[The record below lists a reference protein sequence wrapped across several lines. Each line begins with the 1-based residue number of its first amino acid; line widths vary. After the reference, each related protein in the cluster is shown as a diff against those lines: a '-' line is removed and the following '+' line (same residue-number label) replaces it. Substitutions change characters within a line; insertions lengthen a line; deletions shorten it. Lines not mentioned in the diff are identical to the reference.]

1 MAAVKLKS
9 FLKTGFSAKHIL
21 IGTFF
26 MIFVMIVFVV
36 FRIQDIT
43 VSFVYNQ
50 IYTSNHATLDFFV
63 QFLDQTISHLD
74 NEFYNLLS
82 DNLNVSGLEIELEE
96 DKIFELK
103 TELNQEL
110 RKLYESNEMLDSV
123 FFYSPQGSG
132 QESILYSTKLSSAA
146 DGNALMEYA
155 ATTCESSLRGE
166 KFSSSNW
173 TLHTIRDIPYLMR
186 IVSVGETFCGGF
198 IRLDMIQNQL
208 NKLCQDS
215 FGDTAVFT
223 MDNQQISEGFFP
235 ENLDLLQNQQD
246 ITVIE
251 AEQERY
257 IVSYA
262 AADVL
267 GIKLAI
273 AVPQNAVSNQMT
285 SNVTSFI
292 GICAIL
298 ILMVVLIYICLFLM
312 YRPFLYLAGSMK
324 IVAQGNLDFRISKH
338 SSVHETDEIYQTF
351 NTMLD
356 EMGNLKEAIYEK
368 ELEKEKVTKQFLRM
382 QLKSHFFL
390 NCLNIIYSLAQTKR
404 YELIQKLTICLV
416 KYFRYL
422 STNDEELVDLRDEID
437 HIQNYME
444 IQSMRFPGQ
453 IIFSC
458 EIEPGLDQYKIPMLM
473 LQTFLEN
480 AVKYGIDFSDPRPIT
495 LCAVSKKKEEIDG
508 ILFTVTD
515 CGEGFSE
522 ELLEFY
528 KEKKLYLP
536 KNQEHGIGII
546 NVKNRLHLIY
556 GGVEQIEIS
565 NHLPTGAK
573 IEIWIPKRG
582 GK

>member
-1 MAAVKLKS
+1 MAAEKIKT

-26 MIFVMIVFVV
+26 IIFIMIMFVV
-36 FRIQDIT
+36 FRIQNLT

-50 IYTSNHATLDFFV
+50 IYTSNHARIDFFV

-96 DKIFELK
+96 DQIFELK
-103 TELNQEL
+103 MELNQEL
-110 RKLYESNEMLDSV
+110 RELYESNELLDSV
-123 FFYSPQGSG
+123 FFYSPEGSD
-132 QESILYSTKLSSAA
+132 QESIFYSAKLHSAA
-146 DGNALMEYA
+146 EGNTLMEYA
-155 ATTCESSLRGE
+155 VTMCESSMRGE

-173 TLHTIRDIPYLMR
+173 TLHTIRKIPYLMR
-186 IVSVGETFCGGF
+186 IVSVGKTFCGGY
-198 IRLDMIQNQL
+198 IRLDRIQGQL
-208 NKLCQDS
+208 DELCQDS
-215 FGDTAVFT
+215 FGQTAVFAA
-223 MDNQQISEGFFP
+223 EEP
-235 ENLDLLQNQQD
+235 ENAGQD
-246 ITVIE
+246 ESRLIE
-251 AEQERY
+251 LNEKDD
-257 IVSYA
+257 IVSRA
-262 AADVL
+262 VSNVL
-267 GIKLAI
+267 GIELAI
-273 AVPQNAVSNQMT
+273 FVPKDAVSNQMT
-285 SNVTSFI
+285 SNIASFVA
-292 GICAIL
+292 ICAIL
-298 ILMVVLIYICLFLM
+298 ILMIVLIYICLFVM

-324 IVAQGNLDFRISKH
+324 IVAQGNPDFRISKH

-356 EMGNLKEAIYEK
+356 EMGHLKEEIYEK

-422 STNDEELVDLRDEID
+422 STNEEELVELRDEID
-437 HIQNYME
+437 HVKNYME
-444 IQSMRFPGQ
+444 IQTMRFPGQ

-458 EIEPGLDQYKIPMLM
+458 EVEEGLEQCKIPMLM

-480 AVKYGIDFSDPRPIT
+480 AVKYGMDFSDPKPIT
-495 LCAVSKKKEEIDG
+495 LCAVSQTREGADG
-508 ILFTVTD
+508 ICFTVTD
-515 CGEGFSE
+515 CGEGFPE

-528 KEKKLYLP
+528 KEKKLFLP

-556 GGVEQIEIS
+556 GGEEQIEIS
-565 NHLPTGAK
+565 NHLPAGAK
-573 IEIWIPKRG
+573 IEIWIPKIG